1 MFVRNSLNYE
11 LFDLRPFI
19 DSETMDEHFNVHYK
33 KYTDNMNKAI
43 IDDDIYINYDNPMG
57 SLISE
62 LKNINI
68 YSPEFRNNAGGY
80 INHMIYFE
88 NISPYN
94 NDYETYASEDLKRL
108 IKINFGSYEKFETT
122 FKNAGKKVFGSGWV
136 WLLSNGNRLSIV
148 TTANQD
154 NPLMSIN
161 TNILLGMDVWEHAY
175 YLKHKADRAA
185 YLDDF
190 FKVID
195 WSVVSSRIANK

>member
-43 IDDDIYINYDNPMG
+43 IDDNIYIDAVNPMG
-57 SLISE
+57 SLISQ
-62 LKNINI
+62 LKNIKD

-80 INHMIYFE
+80 VNHMIYFA

-94 NDYETYASEDLKRL
+94 NDYHTYASEDLKRL
-108 IKINFGSYEKFETT
+108 IDINFGSYEKFVEI
-122 FKNAGKKVFGSGWV
+122 FKTAGKKVFGSGWV

-190 FKVID
+190 FRVID
-195 WSVVSSRIANK
+195 WSVVSSQINKN